1 MIRLFLL
8 CCLIS
13 PLMLFSQIS
22 MIELAEK
29 PVPEPQTRAADVD
42 QWNFAQKGYEGLSTE
57 AKQMF
62 YWTNYARLHPKQF
75 WDSVVRPL
83 LVVFPNLVTPESNSL
98 KAELLAMSPL
108 PAFQLNAVLQ
118 GTAQAH
124 ADDIGDKMAPLSH
137 SSTNG
142 TDFGTRIKKAGIRFC
157 ASENISLSSQSV
169 LLSVVLLYLDI
180 GLPDL
185 GHRRTLF
192 DKNLREIGIGSA
204 LYGKDQHFLV
214 QDFACLQQ

>member
-8 CCLIS
+8 SCLIS
-13 PLMLFSQIS
+13 PLLVFSQIS

-29 PVPEPQTRAADVD
+29 PVPEPITRALDVD
-42 QWNFAQKGYEGLSTE
+42 QWNITQNGYENLSPE

-75 WDSVVRPL
+75 WDSVVQPL
-83 LVVFPNLVTPESNSL
+83 LLVFPNLVTPESRSL
-98 KAELLAMSPL
+98 RSELLSMAPL
-108 PAFQLNAVLQ
+108 PAFQLNPTLQ
-118 GTAQAH
+118 ITAQSH
-124 ADDIGDKMAPLSH
+124 ASDIGNKKAPISH
-137 SSTNG
+137 NSTNG
-142 TDFGTRIKKAGIRFC
+142 TDFGTRIKKAGIRYC
-157 ASENISLSSQSV
+157 ASENISLSSQSI

-185 GHRRTLF
+185 GHRKTLF

-204 LYGKDQHFLV
+204 GYGKDQYFLV
-214 QDFACLQQ
+214 QDFACLQ